1 MERSERS
8 LKVKPRQG
16 SKERNC
22 TEIGPLIDGPL
33 EFKRTWRF
41 FFANKARLLR
51 FQIDIKLFISV

>member
-16 SKERNC
+16 SKEGNC

-33 EFKRTWRF
+33 EF
-41 FFANKARLLR
+41 NH
-51 FQIDIKLFISV
+51 